1 MKKIMTI
8 IGVFGMMV
16 AQAQVGINTDTPQA
30 TLDIKSDATKAL
42 KITNTSNTEMVT
54 VMDDGKVG
62 IGTATPTEKLEV
74 AGSVKIVDGTQ
85 GAGKVLVS
93 DANGKAS
100 WKNVAQYTVKGTIPA
115 TAVSVP
121 AVIDATGQG
130 AIAYTGCYI
139 TLPAGSWTI
148 KATTWLSA
156 GGSDLVLPVSANQSF
171 ASVFISTSST
181 ANVPP
186 TYISDIKSIIINP
199 LYQAGVH
206 SIDFYGTGEI
216 PIELTSPQTIY
227 LWGYI
232 SKRAWSPY
240 PTATPDITKA
250 SFWSYNLSK
259 GAYGPYTQ
267 FYAVPINYSN

>member
-8 IGVFGMMV
+8 IGVFGMIIV
-16 AQAQVGINTDTPQA
+16 QAQVGINTDTPQA

-54 VMDDGKVG
+54 VMDDGNIG
-62 IGTATPTEKLEV
+62 IGTAIPTEKLEV
-74 AGSVKIVDGTQ
+74 TGSVKIVDGTQ

-121 AVIDATGQG
+121 AVLDATGEG

-148 KATTWLSA
+148 KATTWLA
-156 GGSDLVLPVSANQSF
+156 AQGSDLLRPATSNPGF
-171 ASVFISTSST
+171 ASIFLSTSPT
-181 ANVPP
+181 AHIPP
-186 TYISDIKSIIINP
+186 TYTSNIKSIIINP
-199 LYQAGVH
+199 LYQAGSSFV
-206 SIDFYGTGEI
+206 DFYGTGEI
-216 PIELTSPQTIY
+216 PIKLASPQTIY
-227 LWGYI
+227 LWGFI
-232 SKRAWSPY
+232 PSGAWNPY
-240 PTATPDITKA
+240 PTATADGNKA
-250 SFWSYNLSK
+250 SISSFNSSPGN
-259 GAYGPYTQ
+259 YGPYTQ
-267 FYAVPINYSN
+267 LYAVPINYVN